1 MQGAGSCGGS
11 GGTPIAGNRAELC
24 RDRTTTTAAT
34 RSIRSSAVG
43 PNLLHIQPT
52 SRASFTFTL
61 VSADGVSFHFCVTAG
76 MCTNSLYLRSA
87 RDVGASEG
95 SVPVGSAQAVR
106 DYVVYLQYSDFR
118 KQLAAELARSTTAA
132 TAAATASPLP
142 AVTPLSGFSHAEYG
156 VRRGGA
162 WEARDAVPSWMFSW
176 DEDEVNESGVDG
188 YALQPLDCDR
198 AYTRHASHL
207 RHGFTATEMTSFRG
221 ETAVEDAALARTG
234 DDRHGRSPVAPSASP
249 MLAMTS
255 TPTPLSSNAALSFES
270 IPLGMTPDD
279 APESTRQPH
288 HSSPRL
294 AATSPSSPP
303 SSTSLSS
310 SVSAASLEAYESAAR
325 ATDGVGGGPCGR
337 RQRIRLG
344 EELGYGELVALGDP
358 EGLYFVEHVLL
369 AYDSARSAT
378 SASTT
383 EARWTDDNPFK
394 GTEGSERGLMSES
407 SQGASSTPVASQKM
421 PASSAAA
428 SSAPL
433 PLHPDP
439 NVTLTMR
446 QQCRLLELI
455 SVADFMGTQPL
466 VELCA
471 TYLATWLMDR
481 TDEEIV
487 QSFLTTA
494 SPISAATGASAG
506 RAPTLFKATGAT
518 PFNEPWIAPI
528 ARDSVAPGISGEAT
542 GVSRPSAGASS
553 MSGVGKSR
561 METAA
566 ATAATAK
573 KRNVATAAA
582 AQKRAG
588 KQKSDYAA
596 STDATAAKSLDDNG
610 GGGATYTSSI
620 PGDSAQAPPL
630 LTGDQRLALLRQ
642 MKRDNSIMVT
652 PY

>member
-1 MQGAGSCGGS
+1 MQGAGSS

-24 RDRTTTTAAT
+24 RDRTTTTATT
-34 RSIRSSAVG
+34 RSIRPFTVG
-43 PNLLHIQPT
+43 PSLPHIQPT
-52 SRASFTFTL
+52 NRASFTFTL
-61 VSADGVSFHFCVTAG
+61 VSADGVSFHFRVTAG

-95 SVPVGSAQAVR
+95 SVPVGSAQAIR
-106 DYVVYLQYSDFR
+106 DYVAYLQYSDFR
-118 KQLAAELARSTTAA
+118 KQLAAELARSTAAA
-132 TAAATASPLP
+132 TAVATASPLP
-142 AVTPLSGFSHAEYG
+142 AVTPLSGLSQAECD

-162 WEARDAVPSWMFSW
+162 WEARDAVPSWMFLL
-176 DEDEVNESGVDG
+176 DEDEVAESGVDG
-188 YALQPLDCDR
+188 YTLQPLDCDR
-198 AYTRHASHL
+198 AYTRHASQL
-207 RHGFTATEMTSFRG
+207 RHGFTATEMTSRG

-249 MLAMTS
+249 VLAMAS
-255 TPTPLSSNAALSFES
+255 TPTPSLSNAALSFES

-279 APESTRQPH
+279 APESTRHPH
-288 HSSPRL
+288 HSSRRL
-294 AATSPSSPP
+294 GATSPSSP
-303 SSTSLSS
+303 SLSS

-325 ATDGVGGGPCGR
+325 ATDGVGGSPCGR
-337 RQRIRLG
+337 QPRIRLG
-344 EELGYGELVALGDP
+344 EELGYGEFVALGDP
-358 EGLYFVEHVLL
+358 EGLFFVEHVLL
-369 AYDSARSAT
+369 AYDSARSA
-378 SASTT
+378 ASVSTAET
-383 EARWTDDNPFK
+383 RWVDDNPSK

-407 SQGASSTPVASQKM
+407 SQGARSTPVASQKM
-421 PASSAAA
+421 PASTAAA

-433 PLHPDP
+433 PSHPDP
-439 NVTLTMR
+439 NVTLTVR

-471 TYLATWLMDR
+471 TYLATWLMDQ

-487 QSFLTTA
+487 QSFLTPA
-494 SPISAATGASAG
+494 SPISAGASATAG

-542 GVSRPSAGASS
+542 GVLRSSAGASS

-573 KRNVATAAA
+573 KRNAATAAA

-588 KQKSDYAA
+588 KQKSGYAA
-596 STDATAAKSLDDNG
+596 STDATAVKSLDDNG
-610 GGGATYTSSI
+610 GDGATCTSSI
-620 PGDSAQAPPL
+620 PGDSAQAPLL

-642 MKRDNSIMVT
+642 IKRDNSIMVT

>member
-1 MQGAGSCGGS
+1 MQGAGSRGGS
-11 GGTPIAGNRAELC
+11 SGTPISGNHAGLC
-24 RDRTTTTAAT
+24 RDRTATT

-106 DYVVYLQYSDFR
+106 DYVAYLQYSDFR
-118 KQLAAELARSTTAA
+118 KQLAAELARST
-132 TAAATASPLP
+132 AAATASPLS
-142 AVTPLSGFSHAEYG
+142 AVTPPSGFSQAEYG

-162 WEARDAVPSWMFSW
+162 CEARDAVPSWMFSW
-176 DEDEVNESGVDG
+176 DEDEVTESGVDG
-188 YALQPLDCDR
+188 HALQPLDCDR
-198 AYTRHASHL
+198 AYTCHACRL
-207 RHGFTATEMTSFRG
+207 RHGFTATELTSSRG
-221 ETAVEDAALARTG
+221 ETAVEEAALARTG
-234 DDRHGRSPVAPSASP
+234 DDRHGRSPVAPSALP

-255 TPTPLSSNAALSFES
+255 TPTPSSSNAVLSFES
-270 IPLGMTPDD
+270 IPLGMAPDD
-279 APESTRQPH
+279 APESTRYPH
-288 HSSPRL
+288 HSSPRF

-325 ATDGVGGGPCGR
+325 ATDGVGGGPCDR

-344 EELGYGELVALGDP
+344 EELGYGEFVALGDP
-358 EGLYFVEHVLL
+358 EGLFFVEHVLL
-369 AYDSARSAT
+369 AYDSARSAA
-378 SASTT
+378 SASTA
-383 EARWTDDNPFK
+383 EARWMDDNPSK
-394 GTEGSERGLMSES
+394 GTEVSECGLMSES
-407 SQGASSTPVASQKM
+407 SQGARSTPVASQKM
-421 PASSAAA
+421 PASTAAA
-428 SSAPL
+428 SSAPS
-433 PLHPDP
+433 PSHPDP
-439 NVTLTMR
+439 NVTLTVR

-494 SPISAATGASAG
+494 SPISAGTGASAG

-518 PFNEPWIAPI
+518 SFNEPWIAPI
-528 ARDSVAPGISGEAT
+528 ARDSVAPGISGEAA
-542 GVSRPSAGASS
+542 GVSRPSAGASF

-573 KRNVATAAA
+573 KRNGTTEAA

-596 STDATAAKSLDDNG
+596 STDATTAKSSDDNG
-610 GGGATYTSSI
+610 DGGATYTSSI
-620 PGDSAQAPPL
+620 PGDSAQAPLL